1 MPPTFSPD
9 RTEPMIN
16 PQRLAEEFSRLATI
30 ASPAFREGAI
40 SRYLVER
47 FEQLGATVV
56 EDDSAAVTGS
66 ESGNLIATIPARSGS
81 GEALLLSVHM
91 DTVGP
96 AEGVKPVLRDGVFTS
111 AGETIL
117 GADDKAGIA
126 EVIEALEV
134 VREQG
139 IEHGPIEVVITVCEE
154 VGLLGAKHLDF
165 GRITA
170 RRGLALDTSG
180 VDWLI
185 NTAPGANKMRFEI
198 TGRESHAGIAP
209 EKGIS
214 AIEVAARGIGAMRLG
229 RVDHETTANIGT
241 IQGGQA
247 TNIVPRRVMLEGEA
261 RSHDEAK
268 LAAQTAHMVGCLEEA
283 ARQAE
288 RIIDGE
294 PAVVTVRKEV
304 ISDYP
309 RMAVAL
315 DTSIVRLARQAAER
329 LGRSLE
335 VRDGGGGSDANI
347 FNSRGIETVILGTGM
362 TQVHSIEESV
372 SVADMVRVAEL
383 LVEVIRL
390 A

>member
-1 MPPTFSPD
+1 
-9 RTEPMIN
+9 MIN
-16 PQRLAEEFSRLATI
+16 PQRLAEEFSRLAAI

-47 FEQLGATVV
+47 FERLGASVV

-66 ESGNLIATIPARSGS
+66 ESGNLIASIPARGGS

-96 AEGVKPVLRDGVFTS
+96 AEGVDPVLRDGVFTS

-126 EVIEALEV
+126 EIIEALEV
-134 VREQG
+134 IREQG
-139 IEHGPIEVVITVCEE
+139 VEHGPIEVVITVCEE

-165 GRITA
+165 GRISA

-180 VDWLI
+180 VDRLI

-214 AIEVAARGIGAMRLG
+214 AIEVAARGIAAMRLG

-247 TNIVPRRVMLEGEA
+247 TNIIPRRVVLEGEA

-268 LAAQTAHMVGCLEEA
+268 LAAQTAHMVACLEQA

-294 PAVVTVRKEV
+294 PAIVTVRKEV

-309 RMAVAL
+309 RMAVGL
-315 DTSIVRLARQAAER
+315 DAPIVQLSRQAAER
-329 LGRSLE
+329 LGRNLE

-347 FNSRGIETVILGTGM
+347 LNSHGIETVILGTGM
-362 TQVHSIEESV
+362 TRVHSIEESV
-372 SVADMVRVAEL
+372 AVADMVRVAEL

>member
-1 MPPTFSPD
+1 
-9 RTEPMIN
+9 MIN
-16 PQRLAEEFSRLATI
+16 SQRLADEFFRLAAI
-30 ASPAFREGAI
+30 SSPAFREGAV

-96 AEGVKPVLRDGVFTS
+96 AEGVEPVLRDGVFTS
-111 AGETIL
+111 VGETIL

-126 EVIEALEV
+126 EIIEALEV

-214 AIEVAARGIGAMRLG
+214 AIEVAARGIANMRLG

-247 TNIVPRRVMLEGEA
+247 TNIIPRRVVLEGEA

-268 LAAQTAHMVGCLEEA
+268 LAAQTAHMVACLEEA
-283 ARQAE
+283 AREAE

-294 PAVVTVRKEV
+294 PAAVTVRKEV

-309 RMAVAL
+309 RMAVGL
-315 DTSIVRLARQAAER
+315 DAPIVRLARQAAGR
-329 LGRSLE
+329 LGRNLE
-335 VRDGGGGSDANI
+335 VRNGGGGSDANI
-347 FNSRGIETVILGTGM
+347 FNSHGIETVILGTGM
-362 TQVHSIEESV
+362 TRVHSIEESV
-372 SVADMVRVAEL
+372 AVADMVRVAEL
-383 LVEVIRL
+383 LVEVIRF